1 MNDSIPK
8 RQEKTSPLLNF
19 FVDLA
24 IFFNF
29 PQRHSTE
36 LLPETRVKLW
46 LFFLRLFLAFWFKNR
61 HLNGGT
67 KAAFEQYMTPARVS
81 AFMVSLFLLLVKGKA
96 IRLLDPGAGVG
107 SLSAAFVQHFF
118 RHRAGNSGR
127 FYRRIAGRLV

>member
-36 LLPETRVKLW
+36 LLPETRVNLW
-46 LFFLRLFLAFWFKNR
+46 QFFLRPFLAFWLKNR
-61 HLNGGT
+61 HLDGG
-67 KAAFEQYMTPARVS
+67 QR
-81 AFMVSLFLLLVKGKA
+81 
-96 IRLLDPGAGVG
+96 
-107 SLSAAFVQHFF
+107 
-118 RHRAGNSGR
+118 RALGN
-127 FYRRIAGRLV
+127 I